1 LNVAYERTS
10 FAKREEG
17 KKIVGTAAAFKC
29 IAAGVYNKRNKAPLL
44 YALCFKEFSVS
55 SSWKD
60 VFYTFS
66 CSLGPYKVLC
76 PACPL
81 LYMFFLFRFLSRIF

>member
-1 LNVAYERTS
+1 MLHTKGPLLQ
-10 FAKREEG
+10 KRRG
-17 KKIVGTAAAFKC
+17 QKFVGTAAAFKC

-81 LYMFFLFRFLSRIF
+81 LYIFFVFRSLSRAF